1 MQVQL
6 DIAFDQLVR
15 IVKNLPAAQQR
26 KLKSEIDKQ
35 TEIGKSSMD
44 LESLLLNGPVA
55 TEEELERIAN
65 NRKAINQW
73 RKKS

>member
-15 IVKNLPAAQQR
+15 IVKNLPAAEQR
-26 KLKSEIDKQ
+26 KLKSEIEK
-35 TEIGKSSMD
+35 EAKIEESLLD
-44 LESLLLNGPVA
+44 LETLLLNGPVA
-55 TEEELERIAN
+55 TEEELATIAN

-73 RKKS
+73 RKK